1 MSYLFTVRGFLT
13 PESWPW
19 PRSAP
24 EVARLNQEIVAH
36 CAAALHDAGQALERS
51 YDRDTA
57 EELERF
63 LAVYAQR
70 PLVTNRH
77 GSGLNDSL
85 WLWLVA
91 RWMAPQVV
99 VESGSFMGHSAW
111 LFSQACPSATIQTHD
126 VELPPAG
133 RLRSPG
139 VTYRLQDWSEVEV
152 PAFEPEHALCFFDDH
167 ISHARRLREAAA
179 RGFRYVL
186 LDDNFPAWQM
196 HATGA
201 PPIPSLAMLQDAKN
215 VTSCV
220 EWQRNRKHYA
230 YDVGDDT
237 AGRQEGLRDQIQASY
252 RFPDLAPITRLPPGS
267 NLTLVRLRQDN
278 TGANV

>member
-24 EVARLNQEIVAH
+24 EVARLTQAIVAH
-36 CAAALHDAGQALERS
+36 CDQALRAAATAIDRS

-57 EELERF
+57 EELEGF
-63 LAVYAQR
+63 LSRYARR
-70 PLVTNRH
+70 PLVSNRH

-91 RWMAPQVV
+91 RWMAPQLV

-111 LFSQACPSATIQTHD
+111 LFRQACPAAAIQTHD
-126 VELPPAG
+126 VELPAAG

-139 VTYRLQDWSEVEV
+139 VTYHLRDWSEGEL
-152 PAFEPEHALCFFDDH
+152 PAFDPEHALCFFDDH
-167 ISHARRLREAAA
+167 ISHLRRLEEAAA
-179 RGFRYVL
+179 RGFRFVL

-201 PPIPSLAMLQDAKN
+201 PPIPSLAMLEDARDA
-215 VTSCV
+215 TQSV
-220 EWQRNRKHYA
+220 EWQRNHKHYA
-230 YDVGDDT
+230 YDGRDDT
-237 AGRQEGLRDQIQASY
+237 AGREEGARTLVQASY

-267 NLTLVRLRQDN
+267 NLTLVRLRHKR
-278 TGANV
+278 TGAYA

>member
-24 EVARLNQEIVAH
+24 EVARLTQAIVAH
-36 CAAALHDAGQALERS
+36 CDQALRAAATAVDRS

-57 EELERF
+57 EELEGF
-63 LAVYAQR
+63 LSSYARR
-70 PLVTNRH
+70 PLVSNRH

-91 RWMAPQVV
+91 RWMAPQLV

-111 LFSQACPSATIQTHD
+111 LFRRACPAASIQTHD
-126 VELPPAG
+126 VELPAAG

-139 VTYRLQDWSEVEV
+139 VTYHLRDWSEVEL
-152 PAFEPEHALCFFDDH
+152 PAFDPAHALCFFDDH
-167 ISHARRLREAAA
+167 ISHVRRLEEAAA
-179 RGFRYVL
+179 RGFRFVL

-201 PPIPSLAMLQDAKN
+201 PPIPSLAMLEDARDA
-215 VTSCV
+215 TQSV

-230 YDVGDDT
+230 YDGRDDT
-237 AGRQEGLRDQIQASY
+237 AGREEGARALVQASY

-267 NLTLVRLRQDN
+267 NLTLVRLRDKR
-278 TGANV
+278 TGVYA